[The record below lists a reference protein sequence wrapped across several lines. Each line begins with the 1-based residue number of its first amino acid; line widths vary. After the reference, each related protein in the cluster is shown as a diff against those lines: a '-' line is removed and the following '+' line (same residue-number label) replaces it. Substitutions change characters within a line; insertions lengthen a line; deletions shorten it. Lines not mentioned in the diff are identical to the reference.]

1 MTKHYS
7 QTVDLPRLILILKQH
22 LADRQPLTIAIDGR
36 CGGGKTTLAAELQA
50 HFSAAMIHAD
60 DFFLRPEQRTPERF
74 AEIGGN
80 FDRERFQGE
89 VLQSLINN
97 ENVTYRRFNCSTQT
111 LEAPITVFP
120 KKITVVEG
128 AYSMHPSLGSYYDIA
143 VLLDI
148 EPEYQRERIL
158 IRNSKEL
165 AERFF
170 NEWIPLEN
178 RYFEATDIKN
188 RADMI
193 FRIYKN

>member
-1 MTKHYS
+1 MDFS
-7 QTVDLPRLILILKQH
+7 QLFNKIDELFATESII
-22 LADRQPLTIAIDGR
+22 IALDG
-36 CGGGKTTLAAELQA
+36 GSASGKTTLAKILSEKYDCNVF
-50 HFSAAMIHAD
+50 HID

-111 LEAPITVFP
+111 LEAPITFFP

-158 IRNSKEL
+158 IRNSKDL
-165 AERFF
+165 AKRFF
-170 NEWIPLEN
+170 DEWIPLEN

-193 FRIYKN
+193 FSIYKK

>member
-1 MTKHYS
+1 MNNKMDFS
-7 QTVDLPRLILILKQH
+7 QLFNKIDEIFATESII
-22 LADRQPLTIAIDGR
+22 IAIDG
-36 CGGGKTTLAAELQA
+36 GSASGKTTLAKILSEKYDCNVF
-50 HFSAAMIHAD
+50 HID
-60 DFFLRPEQRTPERF
+60 DFFLRPKQRTPERF

-158 IRNSKEL
+158 IRNSKDL
-165 AERFF
+165 AKRFF
-170 NEWIPLEN
+170 DEWIPLEN